1 MRRRWRLATLLALV
15 LTLSVGGQALAQGA
29 AEPAATSAS
38 AWRLVPPVLPG
49 AASIWLRGALGGPA
63 RLRVWWVPGSGC
75 PGFMPTGQAWLDA
88 WPEAE
93 IRVLIKPGIDAAGRC
108 APDFPSR
115 DRLRD
120 WSHAARLAIE
130 SSATSAQP
138 LQPLPTLLVGLSEG
152 GEILAALAPAV
163 EGLSGLVLIA
173 APGLDPQAWAA
184 EQAAREHDT
193 AGWRALLAQA
203 SSDAP
208 DETLLDG
215 RSLGYWRDLLQWRQQ
230 AALLA
235 LPVPLARAWGER
247 DERIPPTAYARFAAL
262 ANARSGGWCDWPVPA
277 ANHAL
282 QGSQGD
288 GIAQL
293 LSRLS
298 AWSRRGA
305 GGSVCAAW
313 P

>member
-1 MRRRWRLATLLALV
+1 M
-15 LTLSVGGQALAQGA
+15 
-29 AEPAATSAS
+29 PA
-38 AWRLVPPVLPG
+38 
-49 AASIWLRGALGGPA
+49 
-63 RLRVWWVPGSGC
+63 
-75 PGFMPTGQAWLDA
+75 GQAWLDA

-93 IRVLIKPGIDAAGRC
+93 IRVLLKPGIDAAGRC
-108 APDFPSR
+108 APHFAAR

-120 WSHAARLAIE
+120 WARAARLAID

-152 GEILAALAPAV
+152 GEILASLAPAV

-173 APGLDPQAWAA
+173 APGLDPQSWAA

-215 RSLGYWRDLLQWRQQ
+215 RSLGYWRDLLQWQQQ

-247 DERIPPTAYARFAAL
+247 DERIPAAAYARFASL
-262 ANARSGGWCDWPVPA
+262 AANRPGGWCDWSVPA

-282 QGSQGD
+282 QGPQGD
-288 GIAQL
+288 GVAQL
-293 LSRLS
+293 LKRLS
-298 AWSRRGA
+298 AWSRREA
-305 GGSVCAAW
+305 SSSLCSAW